1 MDDKFDPILQTDQKN
16 INRQFK
22 KRIDELETSSTPYDD
37 TEIKADI
44 SALETAVGDDK
55 SGLVK
60 DVADINEA
68 IGDESDATSILG
80 RIKAL
85 EDAS

>member
-1 MDDKFDPILQTDQKN
+1 MVNYPTILKLPQKD
-16 INRQFK
+16 INRQFFEMITK
-22 KRIDELETSSTPYDD
+22 LQKESTGEG
-37 TEIKADI
+37 TDI
-44 SALETAVGDDK
+44 TALKTTVGDSK

-60 DVADINEA
+60 DVADITDV

-80 RIKAL
+80 RLKAL